1 MSEISEMIDQLEP
14 QQKAAINLVKLSLDC
29 FNSADGIGMFTG
41 VTRYNVLAGRLEI
54 CAVQADSLP
63 KFWALLLNK
72 MRWPIPPKSAD
83 KLILAAI
90 SADDPNAVLRCIATE
105 TPSLITLARMLHDA
119 DKAARRQA
127 HAELED
133 VNVNEVFGAGAGDLD
148 DSLFGGSD
156 AK

>member
-14 QQKAAINLVKLSLDC
+14 QQKAAINLIKLSLDC
-29 FNSADGIGMFTG
+29 FNSADGTGMFSG

-83 KLILAAI
+83 KRIFDAI
-90 SADDPNAVLRCIATE
+90 SADNHNGILRCIATE

-119 DKAARRQA
+119 DKAARKQI
-127 HAELED
+127 HADLED
-133 VNVNEVFGAGAGDLD
+133 INADEVFGKGDGDLD
-148 DSLFGGSD
+148 DSLFGVKN
-156 AK
+156 A